1 MDGLRGFGALTVM
14 LWHGYLL
21 LLPVAP
27 YIFHVLF
34 HQTPLAVTIT
44 GTQAVAVF
52 FVLSGF
58 VLTRSIQSPKFSWK
72 QYYPKRILRLYLP
85 TFVSFI
91 VAALLIMAVPRF
103 FSKQWDE
110 SWLATSNYTSIS
122 WEEFFKNITLQTQ
135 ILNNPTWSIV
145 YEIAFSLTLP
155 LWIWVAKRI
164 NFTSSIIIVIGI
176 VIASGYGFSLGLQWL
191 SWAPVFGVGVL
202 AATHWDK
209 IAQAYSKLNQTK
221 YSSYINLVLIVVS
234 FGLMALHVFLWNNS
248 QFTYALSILG
258 AILVFLATA
267 LIPALQKVFNHNI
280 FQFLGKISFSLY
292 LLHVPII
299 VTMVFI
305 LPQEYIVLAV
315 GIGCVVSVLS
325 AIVFNKYVDI
335 PSQLFARKVS
345 QQKLFTNKA

>member
-1 MDGLRGFGALTVM
+1 M
-14 LWHGYLL
+14 
-21 LLPVAP
+21 
-27 YIFHVLF
+27 
-34 HQTPLAVTIT
+34 Q
-44 GTQAVAVF
+44 
-52 FVLSGF
+52 
-58 VLTRSIQSPKFSWK
+58 
-72 QYYPKRILRLYLP
+72 
-85 TFVSFI
+85 
-91 VAALLIMAVPRF
+91 
-103 FSKQWDE
+103 
-110 SWLATSNYTSIS
+110 
-122 WEEFFKNITLQTQ
+122 
-135 ILNNPTWSIV
+135 
-145 YEIAFSLTLP
+145 
-155 LWIWVAKRI
+155 
-164 NFTSSIIIVIGI
+164 
-176 VIASGYGFSLGLQWL
+176 
-191 SWAPVFGVGVL
+191 
-202 AATHWDK
+202 ATHWDK

-248 QFTYALSILG
+248 HFTYALSILG